1 MSIALLEF
9 FASAAIIAA
18 SGIGM
23 ARTADTISRV
33 TGLGQLLVL
42 NHLKCNPRRYH

>member
-9 FASAAIIAA
+9 LASAAIIVV

-33 TGLGQLLVL
+33 TGLG
-42 NHLKCNPRRYH
+42 HLPAARFSSPP